1 MSSNDELNTILASKT
16 DAVSFV
22 KVSSANE
29 REDNISNPGNSL
41 KHGTL
46 SSYVETFL
54 NNLQLSINKNMP
66 YESEGNLKVS
76 EVLGGLARLYERIRT
91 TIEYKG
97 EHVLRRNAI
106 ERILKRLI
114 WEKEGL
120 RPNLNPKKIA
130 ESVVRELIWAKYLKN
145 DSVPL
150 FLLEEVEKAVEKYFL
165 LFENLDKYPPNLS
178 KNHIKLW
185 IWGVASSEIED
196 ILDPTNKEI
205 FIRLM
210 QRWFLE
216 NYEWKDS
223 SFTQHEKEIQIYLS
237 IHRSLMKSDEA
248 IMRYYLLKNEVPN
261 WTQATREDI
270 SSLISNFPGVYTET
284 EKHLDFKYKNV
295 L

>member
-1 MSSNDELNTILASKT
+1 MATIYDQKEIENTLDQNQSLNQISEINQPEPPRK
-16 DAVSFV
+16 
-22 KVSSANE
+22 E
-29 REDNISNPGNSL
+29 RESELSPILTAFLSDFEAELRESNVSKQNNIRVNE
-41 KHGTL
+41 
-46 SSYVETFL
+46 V
-54 NNLQLSINKNMP
+54 LSII
-66 YESEGNLKVS
+66 
-76 EVLGGLARLYERIRT
+76 ARVYERIRT